1 MNLKKEQLKKK
12 REMIKN
18 YEAEIKSNEEVIEKL
33 IKENENMKYII
44 SLLS

>member
-18 YEAEIKSNEEVIEKL
+18 YEDEIKSNEEVIEKL